1 MTTDPERAGDTTD
14 TESVEDE
21 DERNTSELNPQI
33 FNRPDGLDAL
43 QDLVCAPGIEVFQN
57 YIVSLTNLL
66 QFYTKKRYISRYLL
80 LCYFENQIFY
90 LKNMA
95 GCFGIFTMFIKQ
107 LLLMHVIE

>member
-21 DERNTSELNPQI
+21 DERNTSELDPQI

-57 YIVSLTNLL
+57 YIVSSTNLL
-66 QFYTKKRYISRYLL
+66 QFYPKKKEDILVDT
-80 LCYFENQIFY
+80 CYFAI
-90 LKNMA
+90 LK
-95 GCFGIFTMFIKQ
+95 IKYFI
-107 LLLMHVIE
+107 